1 MKILFNQLFFEHNHE
16 SDFEGA
22 YRIKDFS
29 DYSNENGYSGENFL
43 ELVHTKRYTQKIK
56 NACRCKGMHA
66 EIELSPK
73 SFDVACLAVGLTI
86 QASEQNDFAI
96 VRPPGH
102 HAGIDLVEKIFNNTK
117 SKTDQD
123 HLPVVLLSIPNNI
136 VDRTSFLIGEKE
148 TNPAYEEY
156 EIIKKLE
163 LMGSSVIGIP
173 CSTSHAPE
181 IFNILIKKLEKSK
194 SKVKLVHMIEEV
206 SNYIKEKHP
215 KIKKVGL
222 LSTIGTYKSKIYSEI
237 LEKNNIDVITPTK
250 KIKQDLVHNAIY
262 NKLYGIKSQSNP
274 VSSIAKAKLIEAVKY
289 LQNQG
294 AEAIILGCTEI
305 PLAIK
310 NKDVS
315 NLILI
320 DPTNILA
327 RSLIKETYP
336 NKLK

>member
-1 MKILFNQLFFEHNHE
+1 MKKTFKILTITLGVGMIFIMFIRLLFPIYHIGSRSMEPTINKGEYIIVNRLYYKFFEPGRN
-16 SDFEGA
+16 DIVLFKATDKIFELGPWTHRIIA
-22 YRIKDFS
+22 VNEDLVSIKDNLIYVN
-29 DYSNENGYSGENFL
+29 D
-43 ELVHTKRYTQKIK
+43 
-56 NACRCKGMHA
+56 
-66 EIELSPK
+66 K
-73 SFDVACLAVGLTI
+73 SVLFPDVDHKDLNTI
-86 QASEQNDFAI
+86 
-96 VRPPGH
+96 V
-102 HAGIDLVEKIFNNTK
+102 
-117 SKTDQD
+117 
-123 HLPVVLLSIPNNI
+123 
-136 VDRTSFLIGEKE
+136 
-148 TNPAYEEY
+148 
-156 EIIKKLE
+156 
-163 LMGSSVIGIP
+163 
-173 CSTSHAPE
+173 
-181 IFNILIKKLEKSK
+181 
-194 SKVKLVHMIEEV
+194 EEV

-320 DPTNILA
+320 DPTTILA